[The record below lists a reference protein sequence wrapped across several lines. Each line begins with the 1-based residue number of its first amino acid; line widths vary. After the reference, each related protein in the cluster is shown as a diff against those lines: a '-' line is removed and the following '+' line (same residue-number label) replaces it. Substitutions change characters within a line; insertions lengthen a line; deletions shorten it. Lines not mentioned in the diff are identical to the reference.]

1 MEARGRNTWQSVEE
15 SAMMSSMLNIFQQA
29 QELINSAQRIVI
41 ISHKNPDAD
50 AVGANLALREAL
62 ETLGKTVISA
72 CVDPTPLDCNFL
84 RKVEEYVTDFNI
96 QEFDLVITV
105 DCGGHKLMG
114 FHEFKPELLDRSAV
128 NLINIDHHPSN
139 DNFGTV
145 NVVMP
150 DTPATCFILFL
161 MFSTYSWAITPTM
174 ATALLHGLYYDTGS
188 FMHSNTSPEVLRIAA
203 RLKALKADHQTC
215 VKKQFHTTSLN
226 KLRLWGR
233 ALSRADMN
241 SKNAVVTAV
250 TEDDYNAEETTTADL
265 TGLINYLNHVPEAK
279 FCVLL
284 TETPQGEIKGSMR
297 TQNEEIDLSAI
308 AQLFGGGGHTKAA
321 GFTIPGRLK
330 ERKVWDVH

>member
-1 MEARGRNTWQSVEE
+1 
-15 SAMMSSMLNIFQQA
+15 MLNEFKKAQDLIHQA
-29 QELINSAQRIVI
+29 KRVAIL
-41 ISHKNPDAD
+41 SHKNPDAD
-50 AVGANLALREAL
+50 AVGANLAMREAL
-62 ETLGKTVISA
+62 ENLGKEVISA
-72 CVDPTPLDCNFL
+72 CVDAPPEDCDFL
-84 RKVEEYVTDFNI
+84 RKVDLFVQDFDLN
-96 QEFDLVITV
+96 EVDLVITV

-114 FHEFKPELLDRSAV
+114 FQESKPGLLDRNQV
-128 NLINIDHHPSN
+128 PLINIDHHPSN
-139 DNFGTV
+139 DDFGNV

-161 MFSTYSWAITPTM
+161 MFTSYSWSITPSM

-203 RLKALKADHQTC
+203 RLKTLGADQETC
-215 VKKQFHTTSLN
+215 VKKQFHTSSLN

-233 ALSRADMN
+233 ALSRAEMN

-250 TEDDYNAEETTTADL
+250 TEADYQAEAASNADL
-265 TGLINYLNHVPEAK
+265 SGLINYLNHVPEAK

-284 TETPQGEIKGSMR
+284 TETPEGEIKGSMR
-297 TQNEEIDLSAI
+297 TQNENVDLSAL

-330 ERKVWDVH
+330 ERRVWEVY